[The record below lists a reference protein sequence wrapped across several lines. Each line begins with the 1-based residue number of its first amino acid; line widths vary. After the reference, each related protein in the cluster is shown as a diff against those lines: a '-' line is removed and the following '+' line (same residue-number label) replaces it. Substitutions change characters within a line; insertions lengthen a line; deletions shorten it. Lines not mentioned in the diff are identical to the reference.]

1 MEEERVYKLHV
12 KMCTRWYPKPN
23 KPEPQNNDWQIVRA
37 KVIKAI
43 DSDDSLEL
51 EYGQL
56 TLVGNMVAMEPGAV
70 YLVYVTKGWNEKFNK
85 IQYDIQYS
93 QEVREFRTKQ
103 QIEDFLE
110 MFITPRQIK
119 ALYQVSDEP
128 LKLID
133 EHNVEELCK
142 AAGIGAATAERI
154 ISRYEACK
162 DYGPA
167 YGELGKMGITKA
179 LIDKLISFYSSADT
193 VLDIIKNRPYMLADD
208 IKGIGFLKADEIA
221 LKNGFDRHDIE
232 RVKAFIIYTM
242 NDVANN
248 VGSTY
253 ISYTYLMDKIDEIIG
268 RDTPQDTIDDALD
281 FLIDNKIIWCNDKVF
296 EDGTVETTLA
306 LKRYYD
312 IEKELAHHIRRLID
326 APSNI
331 TLSDKEINEK
341 IKDQEKRQGWCYTDT
356 QKYGVKVIADNNV
369 VIIRGYGGCVDCD
382 TEYFNGYEWK
392 RIADYE
398 EGEMVLQWHTDGHA
412 DLVKPLEYIKKPEE
426 TLYHFETKYGLDQCL
441 SLEHR
446 VVYES
451 CKGKLKVEP
460 FAEVIRQHNTNK
472 NGFNGKFYTT
482 FDYEGLGI
490 DKTDD
495 EIRLQIAYMADGSFN
510 KNNDSTWC
518 SMRLKKKRKQER
530 IEMLLEKCEVPY
542 EMKYEESTGFN
553 IYKFY
558 APNREKEFE
567 SYWYQC
573 NKHQFEVV
581 CDEVLKWD
589 GSTTSGKCRFGSIS
603 KKTIDFV
610 QFAFATIGMRSSV
623 QLDKRVGQPIT
634 GKPADKDYRHIHQ
647 CYGLNFT
654 KKNKCGISG
663 PCDRPGKESE
673 GTKILPYKTK
683 DGYKYCFSVPTT
695 MLVLR
700 RNGKIFITGNTG
712 KSSTVAGLLS
722 CLDDEYHFEQCALS
736 GKASVNLTDITGIEG
751 KTIHRLLKY
760 NPSQGFTYSESKPLD
775 TNMVILDEGSMV
787 DISLALSLFQ
797 AIPTGAKLVILGDTN
812 QLPPIGAG

>member
-56 TLVGNMVAMEPGAV
+56 TLVGNMVVMEPGAT

-110 MFITPRQIK
+110 MFITQRQIK
-119 ALYQVSDEP
+119 VLYSITDEP

-167 YGELGKMGITKA
+167 YGELGQMGITKT
-179 LIDKLISFYSSADT
+179 LIDKLIGFYNSADT
-193 VLDIIKNRPYMLADD
+193 VLDIIKNRPYTLADD

-232 RVKAFIIYTM
+232 RIKAFIIYAM

-253 ISYTYLMDKIDEIIG
+253 ISYTYLMDRIDEVIG

-281 FLIDNKIIWCNDKVF
+281 FLIDNKIVWCNDKVF

-312 IEKELAHHIRRLID
+312 IEKELAYHIRRLID

-369 VIIRGYGGCVDCD
+369 VIIRGYGG
-382 TEYFNGYEWK
+382 
-392 RIADYE
+392 
-398 EGEMVLQWHTDGHA
+398 
-412 DLVKPLEYIKKPEE
+412 
-426 TLYHFETKYGLDQCL
+426 
-441 SLEHR
+441 
-446 VVYES
+446 
-451 CKGKLKVEP
+451 
-460 FAEVIRQHNTNK
+460 
-472 NGFNGKFYTT
+472 
-482 FDYEGLGI
+482 
-490 DKTDD
+490 
-495 EIRLQIAYMADGSFN
+495 
-510 KNNDSTWC
+510 
-518 SMRLKKKRKQER
+518 
-530 IEMLLEKCEVPY
+530 
-542 EMKYEESTGFN
+542 
-553 IYKFY
+553 
-558 APNREKEFE
+558 
-567 SYWYQC
+567 
-573 NKHQFEVV
+573 
-581 CDEVLKWD
+581 
-589 GSTTSGKCRFGSIS
+589 
-603 KKTIDFV
+603 
-610 QFAFATIGMRSSV
+610 
-623 QLDKRVGQPIT
+623 
-634 GKPADKDYRHIHQ
+634 
-647 CYGLNFT
+647 
-654 KKNKCGISG
+654 
-663 PCDRPGKESE
+663 
-673 GTKILPYKTK
+673 
-683 DGYKYCFSVPTT
+683 
-695 MLVLR
+695 
-700 RNGKIFITGNTG
+700 TG

-812 QLPPIGAG
+812 QLPAPGVGNLLVDMIDSEIVPVVTFDKIHRQGAKSGIIPFSIEVANGISRYKQSWEGEEVLGELQDLKMIGFKCARDEEKPSVDLIMREYKLMYEECKDVSQITVVLPMNSRGTCTKVVNKLIQDYVLPRRTRGDFVEIGVGKEKCNVYRGDRILVLKNNYDLDIFNGNVGEVLEVNSKDKSIVADFGHGEVEIKDKALEDLDLGYAISTHKSQGSTLPYVVCCIDNVMLNREQLYTMVTRAKKKETFIFETKALNKCLRTSGTKYRQTFLYHFLIEEIW

>member
-56 TLVGNMVAMEPGAV
+56 TLVGNMVVMEPGAV
-70 YLVYVTKGWNEKFNK
+70 YLVYVKKGWNEKFNK

-93 QEVREFRTKQ
+93 QEVREFGTRQ
-103 QIEDFLE
+103 QVEDFLE
-110 MFITPRQIK
+110 MFITQRQIK
-119 ALYQVSDEP
+119 ALYGITDEP

-142 AAGIGAATAERI
+142 AAGIGEATAERI

-167 YGELGKMGITKA
+167 YGELGKMGITKT
-179 LIDKLISFYSSADT
+179 LIDKLIGFYNSADT
-193 VLDIIKNRPYMLADD
+193 VLDIIRNRPYMLADD

-221 LKNGFDRHDIE
+221 LKNGFDRHDME
-232 RVKAFIIYTM
+232 RVKAFMIYVM
-242 NDVANN
+242 NDVASNI
-248 VGSTY
+248 GSTY
-253 ISYTYLMDKIDEIIG
+253 ISYTYLMDRIDEIIG

-281 FLIDNKIIWCNDKVF
+281 FLIDNKIIWCNDRVF

-312 IEKELAHHIRRLID
+312 IEKELARHIRRLVD

-331 TLSDKEINEK
+331 ALSDKEINEK
-341 IKDQEKRQGWCYTDT
+341 IKNQEKRQGWCYTDT

-369 VIIRGYGGCVDCD
+369 VIIRGYGG
-382 TEYFNGYEWK
+382 
-392 RIADYE
+392 
-398 EGEMVLQWHTDGHA
+398 
-412 DLVKPLEYIKKPEE
+412 
-426 TLYHFETKYGLDQCL
+426 
-441 SLEHR
+441 
-446 VVYES
+446 
-451 CKGKLKVEP
+451 
-460 FAEVIRQHNTNK
+460 
-472 NGFNGKFYTT
+472 
-482 FDYEGLGI
+482 
-490 DKTDD
+490 
-495 EIRLQIAYMADGSFN
+495 
-510 KNNDSTWC
+510 
-518 SMRLKKKRKQER
+518 
-530 IEMLLEKCEVPY
+530 
-542 EMKYEESTGFN
+542 
-553 IYKFY
+553 
-558 APNREKEFE
+558 
-567 SYWYQC
+567 
-573 NKHQFEVV
+573 
-581 CDEVLKWD
+581 
-589 GSTTSGKCRFGSIS
+589 
-603 KKTIDFV
+603 
-610 QFAFATIGMRSSV
+610 
-623 QLDKRVGQPIT
+623 
-634 GKPADKDYRHIHQ
+634 
-647 CYGLNFT
+647 
-654 KKNKCGISG
+654 
-663 PCDRPGKESE
+663 
-673 GTKILPYKTK
+673 
-683 DGYKYCFSVPTT
+683 
-695 MLVLR
+695 
-700 RNGKIFITGNTG
+700 TG

-760 NPSQGFTYSESKPLD
+760 NPSQGFTYCEEEPLD

-812 QLPPIGAG
+812 QLPPIGAGNLLQDMIDSEIIPVVTFDKIHRQGAKSGIIPFSIEVANGVTHYKQSWEGEEVLGELQDLKMIGFKCARDDEKPSVDLIMKEYKEMYQECKDASQITVVLPTNTRGTCTKVVNKLIQDYVLPRRTRGDFIEIGIGKEKCNVYRGDRILVLKNNYDLDIFNGNVGEVLAINKEDNSLIADFGRGEVEIKGAALNELDLGYAISTHKSQGSTLPYLIYCIDNTHYVMLNRQQVYTGITRAKKKATFIFETKALNSAIRTSKIKYVNTFLYHFLVGDLK

>member
-1 MEEERVYKLHV
+1 MEEEKVYKLHV

-56 TLVGNMVAMEPGAV
+56 TLVGNMVVMEPGAV
-70 YLVYVTKGWNEKFNK
+70 YLVYVKKGWNEKFNK

-93 QEVREFRTKQ
+93 QEVREFGTRQ
-103 QIEDFLE
+103 QVEDFLE

-119 ALYQVSDEP
+119 ALYSITDEP

-142 AAGIGAATAERI
+142 AAGIGEATAERI

-167 YGELGKMGITKA
+167 YGELGKMGITKT
-179 LIDKLISFYSSADT
+179 LIDKLIGFYNSADT
-193 VLDIIKNRPYMLADD
+193 VLDIIRNRPYMLADD

-221 LKNGFDRHDIE
+221 LKNGFDRHDME
-232 RVKAFIIYTM
+232 RVKAFMIYVM
-242 NDVANN
+242 NDVASNI
-248 VGSTY
+248 GSTY
-253 ISYTYLMDKIDEIIG
+253 ISYTYLMDRIDEVIG

-281 FLIDNKIIWCNDKVF
+281 FLIDNKIIWCNDRVF

-312 IEKELAHHIRRLID
+312 IEKELARHIRRLVD

-331 TLSDKEINEK
+331 ALSDKEINEK
-341 IKDQEKRQGWCYTDT
+341 IKNQEKRQGWCYTDT

-369 VIIRGYGGCVDCD
+369 VIIRGYGG
-382 TEYFNGYEWK
+382 
-392 RIADYE
+392 
-398 EGEMVLQWHTDGHA
+398 
-412 DLVKPLEYIKKPEE
+412 
-426 TLYHFETKYGLDQCL
+426 
-441 SLEHR
+441 
-446 VVYES
+446 
-451 CKGKLKVEP
+451 
-460 FAEVIRQHNTNK
+460 
-472 NGFNGKFYTT
+472 
-482 FDYEGLGI
+482 
-490 DKTDD
+490 
-495 EIRLQIAYMADGSFN
+495 
-510 KNNDSTWC
+510 
-518 SMRLKKKRKQER
+518 
-530 IEMLLEKCEVPY
+530 
-542 EMKYEESTGFN
+542 
-553 IYKFY
+553 
-558 APNREKEFE
+558 
-567 SYWYQC
+567 
-573 NKHQFEVV
+573 
-581 CDEVLKWD
+581 
-589 GSTTSGKCRFGSIS
+589 
-603 KKTIDFV
+603 
-610 QFAFATIGMRSSV
+610 
-623 QLDKRVGQPIT
+623 
-634 GKPADKDYRHIHQ
+634 
-647 CYGLNFT
+647 
-654 KKNKCGISG
+654 
-663 PCDRPGKESE
+663 
-673 GTKILPYKTK
+673 
-683 DGYKYCFSVPTT
+683 
-695 MLVLR
+695 
-700 RNGKIFITGNTG
+700 TG

-760 NPSQGFTYSESKPLD
+760 NPTQGFTYNESEPLD

-812 QLPPIGAG
+812 QLPPIGAGNLLQDMIDSEIIPVVTFDKIHRQGAKSGIIPFSIEVANGITHYKQSWEGEEVLGELQDLKMIGFKCARDDEKPSVDLIMKEYKEMYQECKDASQITVVLPTNTRGTCTKVVNKLIQDYVLPRRTRGDFIEIGIGKEKCNVYRGDRILVLKNNYDLDIFNGNVGEVLAINKEDNSLIADFGRGEVEIKGTALNELDLGYAISTHKSQGSTLPYLIYCIDNTHYVMLNRQQVYTGITRAKKKATFIFETKALNSAIRTSKIKYVNTFLYHFLVGDLK

>member
-1 MEEERVYKLHV
+1 MEEEKVYKLHV

-56 TLVGNMVAMEPGAV
+56 TLVGNMVVMEPGAV
-70 YLVYVTKGWNEKFNK
+70 YLVYVKKGWNEKFNK

-93 QEVREFRTKQ
+93 QEVREFGTRQ
-103 QIEDFLE
+103 QVEDFLE

-119 ALYQVSDEP
+119 ALYSITDEP

-142 AAGIGAATAERI
+142 AAGIGEATAERI

-167 YGELGKMGITKA
+167 YGELGKMGITKT
-179 LIDKLISFYSSADT
+179 LIDKLIGFYNSADT
-193 VLDIIKNRPYMLADD
+193 VLDIIRNRPYMLADD

-221 LKNGFDRHDIE
+221 LKNGFDRHDME
-232 RVKAFIIYTM
+232 RVKAFMIYVM
-242 NDVANN
+242 NDVASNI
-248 VGSTY
+248 GSTY
-253 ISYTYLMDKIDEIIG
+253 ISYTYLMDRIDEIIG

-281 FLIDNKIIWCNDKVF
+281 FLIDNKIIWCNDRVF

-312 IEKELAHHIRRLID
+312 IEKKLAYHIRRLVD

-341 IKDQEKRQGWCYTDT
+341 IKNQEKRQGWCYTDT

-369 VIIRGYGGCVDCD
+369 VIIRGYGG
-382 TEYFNGYEWK
+382 
-392 RIADYE
+392 
-398 EGEMVLQWHTDGHA
+398 
-412 DLVKPLEYIKKPEE
+412 
-426 TLYHFETKYGLDQCL
+426 
-441 SLEHR
+441 
-446 VVYES
+446 
-451 CKGKLKVEP
+451 
-460 FAEVIRQHNTNK
+460 
-472 NGFNGKFYTT
+472 
-482 FDYEGLGI
+482 
-490 DKTDD
+490 
-495 EIRLQIAYMADGSFN
+495 
-510 KNNDSTWC
+510 
-518 SMRLKKKRKQER
+518 
-530 IEMLLEKCEVPY
+530 
-542 EMKYEESTGFN
+542 
-553 IYKFY
+553 
-558 APNREKEFE
+558 
-567 SYWYQC
+567 
-573 NKHQFEVV
+573 
-581 CDEVLKWD
+581 
-589 GSTTSGKCRFGSIS
+589 
-603 KKTIDFV
+603 
-610 QFAFATIGMRSSV
+610 
-623 QLDKRVGQPIT
+623 
-634 GKPADKDYRHIHQ
+634 
-647 CYGLNFT
+647 
-654 KKNKCGISG
+654 
-663 PCDRPGKESE
+663 
-673 GTKILPYKTK
+673 
-683 DGYKYCFSVPTT
+683 
-695 MLVLR
+695 
-700 RNGKIFITGNTG
+700 TG

-760 NPSQGFTYSESKPLD
+760 NPSQGFTYCEEEPLD

-812 QLPPIGAG
+812 QLPPIGAGNLLQDMIDSEIIPVVTFDKIHRQGAKSGIIPFSIEVANGITHYKQSWEGEEVLGELQDLKMIGFKCARDDEKPSVDLIMKEYKEMYQECKDASQITVVLPTNTRGTCTKVVNKLIQDYVLPRRTRGDFIEIGIGKEKCNVYRGDRILVLKNNYDLDIFNGNVGEVLAINKEDNSLIADFGRGEVEIKGTALNELDLGYAISTHKSQGSTLPYLIYCIDNTHYVMLNRQQVYTGITRAKKKATFIFETKALNSAIRTSKIKYVNTFLYHFLVGDLK

>member
-56 TLVGNMVAMEPGAV
+56 TLVGNMVVMEPGAV
-70 YLVYVTKGWNEKFNK
+70 YLVYVKKGWNEKFNK

-93 QEVREFRTKQ
+93 QEVREFGTRQ
-103 QIEDFLE
+103 QVEDFLE
-110 MFITPRQIK
+110 MFITQRQIK
-119 ALYQVSDEP
+119 ALYGITDEP

-133 EHNVEELCK
+133 EHNIEELCK
-142 AAGIGAATAERI
+142 AAGIGEATAERI

-167 YGELGKMGITKA
+167 YGELGKMGITKT
-179 LIDKLISFYSSADT
+179 LIDKLIGFYNSADT
-193 VLDIIKNRPYMLADD
+193 VLDIIRNRPYMLADD

-232 RVKAFIIYTM
+232 RVKAFIVYAM

-253 ISYTYLMDKIDEIIG
+253 ISYTYLMDRIDEIIG

-281 FLIDNKIIWCNDKVF
+281 FLIDNKIIWCNDRVF

-312 IEKELAHHIRRLID
+312 IEKKLAYHIKRLVD

-331 TLSDKEINEK
+331 ALSDKEINEK
-341 IKDQEKRQGWCYTDT
+341 IKNQEKRQGWCYTDT

-369 VIIRGYGGCVDCD
+369 VIIRGYGG
-382 TEYFNGYEWK
+382 
-392 RIADYE
+392 
-398 EGEMVLQWHTDGHA
+398 
-412 DLVKPLEYIKKPEE
+412 
-426 TLYHFETKYGLDQCL
+426 
-441 SLEHR
+441 
-446 VVYES
+446 
-451 CKGKLKVEP
+451 
-460 FAEVIRQHNTNK
+460 
-472 NGFNGKFYTT
+472 
-482 FDYEGLGI
+482 
-490 DKTDD
+490 
-495 EIRLQIAYMADGSFN
+495 
-510 KNNDSTWC
+510 
-518 SMRLKKKRKQER
+518 
-530 IEMLLEKCEVPY
+530 
-542 EMKYEESTGFN
+542 
-553 IYKFY
+553 
-558 APNREKEFE
+558 
-567 SYWYQC
+567 
-573 NKHQFEVV
+573 
-581 CDEVLKWD
+581 
-589 GSTTSGKCRFGSIS
+589 
-603 KKTIDFV
+603 
-610 QFAFATIGMRSSV
+610 
-623 QLDKRVGQPIT
+623 
-634 GKPADKDYRHIHQ
+634 
-647 CYGLNFT
+647 
-654 KKNKCGISG
+654 
-663 PCDRPGKESE
+663 
-673 GTKILPYKTK
+673 
-683 DGYKYCFSVPTT
+683 
-695 MLVLR
+695 
-700 RNGKIFITGNTG
+700 TG

-760 NPSQGFTYSESKPLD
+760 NPSQGFTYCEEEPLD

-812 QLPPIGAG
+812 QLPPIGAGNLLQDMIDSEIIPVVTFDKIHRQGAKSGIIPFSIEVANGVTHYKQSWEGEEVLGELQDLKMIGFKCARDDEKPSVDLIMKEYKEMYQECKDASQITVVLPTNTRGTCTKVVNKLIQDYVLPRRTRGDFIEIGIGKEKCNVYRGDRILVLKNNYDLDIFNGNVGEVLAINKEDNSLIADFGRGEVEIKGTALNELDLGYAISTHKSQGSTLPYLIYCIDNTHYVMLNRQQVYTGITRAKKKATFIFETKALNSAIRTSKIKYVNTFLYHFLVGDLK

>member
-56 TLVGNMVAMEPGAV
+56 TLVGNMVVMEPGAT

-110 MFITPRQIK
+110 MFITQRQIK
-119 ALYQVSDEP
+119 VLYSITDEP

-167 YGELGKMGITKA
+167 YGELGQMGITKT
-179 LIDKLISFYSSADT
+179 LIDKLIGFYNSADT

-232 RVKAFIIYTM
+232 RVKAFIVYTM

-268 RDTPQDTIDDALD
+268 RDTPQDVIDDALD
-281 FLIDNKIIWCNDKVF
+281 FLIDNKIVWCNDRVF

-312 IEKELAHHIRRLID
+312 IEKELAYHIRRLID

-369 VIIRGYGGCVDCD
+369 VIIRGYGG
-382 TEYFNGYEWK
+382 
-392 RIADYE
+392 
-398 EGEMVLQWHTDGHA
+398 
-412 DLVKPLEYIKKPEE
+412 
-426 TLYHFETKYGLDQCL
+426 
-441 SLEHR
+441 
-446 VVYES
+446 
-451 CKGKLKVEP
+451 
-460 FAEVIRQHNTNK
+460 
-472 NGFNGKFYTT
+472 
-482 FDYEGLGI
+482 
-490 DKTDD
+490 
-495 EIRLQIAYMADGSFN
+495 
-510 KNNDSTWC
+510 
-518 SMRLKKKRKQER
+518 
-530 IEMLLEKCEVPY
+530 
-542 EMKYEESTGFN
+542 
-553 IYKFY
+553 
-558 APNREKEFE
+558 
-567 SYWYQC
+567 
-573 NKHQFEVV
+573 
-581 CDEVLKWD
+581 
-589 GSTTSGKCRFGSIS
+589 
-603 KKTIDFV
+603 
-610 QFAFATIGMRSSV
+610 
-623 QLDKRVGQPIT
+623 
-634 GKPADKDYRHIHQ
+634 
-647 CYGLNFT
+647 
-654 KKNKCGISG
+654 
-663 PCDRPGKESE
+663 
-673 GTKILPYKTK
+673 
-683 DGYKYCFSVPTT
+683 
-695 MLVLR
+695 
-700 RNGKIFITGNTG
+700 TG

-812 QLPPIGAG
+812 QLPAPGVGNLLVDMIDSEIVPVVTFDKIHRQGAKSGIIPFSIEVANGISRYKQSWEGEEVLGELQDLKMIGFKCARDEEKPSVDLIMREYKLMYEECKDVSQITVVLPMNSRGTCTKVVNKLIQDYVLPRRTRGDFVEIGVGKEKCNVYRGDRILVLKNNYDLDIFNGNVGEVLEVNSKDKSIVADFGHGEVEIKDKALEDLDLGYAISTHKSQGSTLPYVVCCIDNTHYVMLNREQLYTMVTRAKKKETFIFETKALNKCLRTSGTKYRQTFLYHFLIEEIW

>member
-1 MEEERVYKLHV
+1 MEEEKVYKLHV

-56 TLVGNMVAMEPGAV
+56 TLVGNMVVMEPGAV
-70 YLVYVTKGWNEKFNK
+70 YLVYVKKGWNEKFNK

-93 QEVREFRTKQ
+93 QEVREFGTRQ
-103 QIEDFLE
+103 QVEDFLE
-110 MFITPRQIK
+110 MFITQRQIK
-119 ALYQVSDEP
+119 ALYGITDEP

-142 AAGIGAATAERI
+142 AAGIGEATAERI

-167 YGELGKMGITKA
+167 YGELGKMGITKT
-179 LIDKLISFYSSADT
+179 LIDKLIGFYNSADT
-193 VLDIIKNRPYMLADD
+193 VLDIIRNRPYILADD

-221 LKNGFDRHDIE
+221 LKNGFDRHDME
-232 RVKAFIIYTM
+232 RVKAFMIYVM
-242 NDVANN
+242 NDVASNI
-248 VGSTY
+248 GSTY
-253 ISYTYLMDKIDEIIG
+253 ISYTYLMDRIDEIIG

-281 FLIDNKIIWCNDKVF
+281 FLIDNKIIWCNDRVF

-312 IEKELAHHIRRLID
+312 IEKKLAYHIRRLVD

-341 IKDQEKRQGWCYTDT
+341 IKNQEKRQGWCYTDT

-369 VIIRGYGGCVDCD
+369 VIIRGYGG
-382 TEYFNGYEWK
+382 
-392 RIADYE
+392 
-398 EGEMVLQWHTDGHA
+398 
-412 DLVKPLEYIKKPEE
+412 
-426 TLYHFETKYGLDQCL
+426 
-441 SLEHR
+441 
-446 VVYES
+446 
-451 CKGKLKVEP
+451 
-460 FAEVIRQHNTNK
+460 
-472 NGFNGKFYTT
+472 
-482 FDYEGLGI
+482 
-490 DKTDD
+490 
-495 EIRLQIAYMADGSFN
+495 
-510 KNNDSTWC
+510 
-518 SMRLKKKRKQER
+518 
-530 IEMLLEKCEVPY
+530 
-542 EMKYEESTGFN
+542 
-553 IYKFY
+553 
-558 APNREKEFE
+558 
-567 SYWYQC
+567 
-573 NKHQFEVV
+573 
-581 CDEVLKWD
+581 
-589 GSTTSGKCRFGSIS
+589 
-603 KKTIDFV
+603 
-610 QFAFATIGMRSSV
+610 
-623 QLDKRVGQPIT
+623 
-634 GKPADKDYRHIHQ
+634 
-647 CYGLNFT
+647 
-654 KKNKCGISG
+654 
-663 PCDRPGKESE
+663 
-673 GTKILPYKTK
+673 
-683 DGYKYCFSVPTT
+683 
-695 MLVLR
+695 
-700 RNGKIFITGNTG
+700 TG

-760 NPSQGFTYSESKPLD
+760 NPSQGFTYCEEEPLD

-812 QLPPIGAG
+812 QLPPIGAGNLLQDMIDSEIIPVVTFDKIHRQGAKSGIIPFSIEVANGVTHYKQSWEGEEVLGELQDLKMIGFKCARDDEKPSVDLIMKEYKEMYQECKDASQITVVLPTNTRGTCTKVVNKLIQDYVLPRRTRGDFIEIGIGKEKCNVYRGDRILVLKNNYDLDIFNGNVGEVLAINKEDNSLIADFGRGEVEIKGTALNELDLGYAISTHKSQGSTLPYLIYCIDNTHYVMLNRQQVYTGITRAKKKATFIFETKALNSAIRTSKIKYVNTFLYHFLVGDLK

>member
-1 MEEERVYKLHV
+1 MEEERVYKLYV

-56 TLVGNMVAMEPGAV
+56 TLVGNMVVMEPGAV
-70 YLVYVTKGWNEKFNK
+70 YLVYVKKGWNEKFNK

-93 QEVREFRTKQ
+93 QEVREFGTKQ
-103 QIEDFLE
+103 QVEDFLE

-119 ALYQVSDEP
+119 ALYSITDEP

-142 AAGIGAATAERI
+142 AAGIGEATAERI

-167 YGELGKMGITKA
+167 YGELGKMGITKT
-179 LIDKLISFYSSADT
+179 LIDKLIGFYNSADT
-193 VLDIIKNRPYMLADD
+193 VLDIIRNRPYMLADD

-221 LKNGFDRHDIE
+221 LKNGFDRHDME
-232 RVKAFIIYTM
+232 RVKAFMIYVM
-242 NDVANN
+242 NDVASNI
-248 VGSTY
+248 GSTY

-281 FLIDNKIIWCNDKVF
+281 FLIDNKIIWCNDRVF

-312 IEKELAHHIRRLID
+312 IEKKLAYHIRRLVD

-341 IKDQEKRQGWCYTDT
+341 IKNQEKRQGWCYTDT

-369 VIIRGYGGCVDCD
+369 VIIRGYGG
-382 TEYFNGYEWK
+382 
-392 RIADYE
+392 
-398 EGEMVLQWHTDGHA
+398 
-412 DLVKPLEYIKKPEE
+412 
-426 TLYHFETKYGLDQCL
+426 
-441 SLEHR
+441 
-446 VVYES
+446 
-451 CKGKLKVEP
+451 
-460 FAEVIRQHNTNK
+460 
-472 NGFNGKFYTT
+472 
-482 FDYEGLGI
+482 
-490 DKTDD
+490 
-495 EIRLQIAYMADGSFN
+495 
-510 KNNDSTWC
+510 
-518 SMRLKKKRKQER
+518 
-530 IEMLLEKCEVPY
+530 
-542 EMKYEESTGFN
+542 
-553 IYKFY
+553 
-558 APNREKEFE
+558 
-567 SYWYQC
+567 
-573 NKHQFEVV
+573 
-581 CDEVLKWD
+581 
-589 GSTTSGKCRFGSIS
+589 
-603 KKTIDFV
+603 
-610 QFAFATIGMRSSV
+610 
-623 QLDKRVGQPIT
+623 
-634 GKPADKDYRHIHQ
+634 
-647 CYGLNFT
+647 
-654 KKNKCGISG
+654 
-663 PCDRPGKESE
+663 
-673 GTKILPYKTK
+673 
-683 DGYKYCFSVPTT
+683 
-695 MLVLR
+695 
-700 RNGKIFITGNTG
+700 TG

-760 NPSQGFTYSESKPLD
+760 NPSQGFTYCEEEPLD

-812 QLPPIGAG
+812 QLPPIGAGNLLQDMIDSEIIPVVTFDKIHRQGAKSGIIPFSIEVANGVTHYKQSWEGEEVLGELQDLKMIGFKCARDDEKPSVDLIMREYKEMYQECKDASQITVVLPTNTRGTCTKVVNKLIQDYVLPRRTRGDFIEIGIGKEKCNVYRGDRILVLKNNYDLDIFNGNVGEVLAINKEDNSLIADFGRGEVEIKGTALNELDLGYAISTHKSQGSTLPYLIYCIDNTHYVMLNRQQVYTGITRAKKKATFIFETKALNSAIRTSKIKYVNTFLYHFLVGDLK

>member
-56 TLVGNMVAMEPGAV
+56 TLVGNMVVMEPGAV
-70 YLVYVTKGWNEKFNK
+70 YLVYVKKGWNEKFNK

-93 QEVREFRTKQ
+93 QEVREFGTKQ
-103 QIEDFLE
+103 QVEDFLE

-119 ALYQVSDEP
+119 ALYGITDEP

-142 AAGIGAATAERI
+142 AAGIGEATAERI

-167 YGELGKMGITKA
+167 YGELGKMGITKT
-179 LIDKLISFYSSADT
+179 LIDKLIGFYNSADT
-193 VLDIIKNRPYMLADD
+193 VLDIIRNRPYMLADD

-221 LKNGFDRHDIE
+221 LKNGFDRHDME
-232 RVKAFIIYTM
+232 RVKAFMIYVM
-242 NDVANN
+242 NDVASNI
-248 VGSTY
+248 GSTY
-253 ISYTYLMDKIDEIIG
+253 ISYTYLMDRIDEVIG

-281 FLIDNKIIWCNDKVF
+281 FLIDNKIIWCNDRVF

-312 IEKELAHHIRRLID
+312 IEKKLAYHIRRLVD

-331 TLSDKEINEK
+331 ALSDKEINEK
-341 IKDQEKRQGWCYTDT
+341 IKNQEKRQGWCYTDT

-369 VIIRGYGGCVDCD
+369 VIIRGYGG
-382 TEYFNGYEWK
+382 
-392 RIADYE
+392 
-398 EGEMVLQWHTDGHA
+398 
-412 DLVKPLEYIKKPEE
+412 
-426 TLYHFETKYGLDQCL
+426 
-441 SLEHR
+441 
-446 VVYES
+446 
-451 CKGKLKVEP
+451 
-460 FAEVIRQHNTNK
+460 
-472 NGFNGKFYTT
+472 
-482 FDYEGLGI
+482 
-490 DKTDD
+490 
-495 EIRLQIAYMADGSFN
+495 
-510 KNNDSTWC
+510 
-518 SMRLKKKRKQER
+518 
-530 IEMLLEKCEVPY
+530 
-542 EMKYEESTGFN
+542 
-553 IYKFY
+553 
-558 APNREKEFE
+558 
-567 SYWYQC
+567 
-573 NKHQFEVV
+573 
-581 CDEVLKWD
+581 
-589 GSTTSGKCRFGSIS
+589 
-603 KKTIDFV
+603 
-610 QFAFATIGMRSSV
+610 
-623 QLDKRVGQPIT
+623 
-634 GKPADKDYRHIHQ
+634 
-647 CYGLNFT
+647 
-654 KKNKCGISG
+654 
-663 PCDRPGKESE
+663 
-673 GTKILPYKTK
+673 
-683 DGYKYCFSVPTT
+683 
-695 MLVLR
+695 
-700 RNGKIFITGNTG
+700 TG

-760 NPSQGFTYSESKPLD
+760 NPSQGFTYCEEEPLD

-812 QLPPIGAG
+812 QLPPIGAGNLLQDMIDSEIIPVVTFDKIHRQGAKSGIIPFSIEVANGITHYKQSWEGEEVLGELQDLKMIGFKCARDDEKPSVDLIMKEYKEMYQECKDASQITVVLPTNTRGTCTKVVNKLIQDYVLPRRTRGDFIEIGIGKEKCNVYRGDRILVLKNNYDLDIFNGNVGEVLAINKEDNSLIADFGRGEVEIKGTALNELDLGYAISTHKSQGSTLPYLIYCIDNTHYVMLNRQQVYTGITRAKKKATFIFETKALNSAIRTSKIKYVNTFLYHFLVGDLK

>member
-56 TLVGNMVAMEPGAV
+56 TLVGNMVVMEPGAV
-70 YLVYVTKGWNEKFNK
+70 YLVYVKKGWNEKFNK

-93 QEVREFRTKQ
+93 QEVREFGTRQ
-103 QIEDFLE
+103 QVEDFLE
-110 MFITPRQIK
+110 MFITQRQIK
-119 ALYQVSDEP
+119 ALYGITDEP

-142 AAGIGAATAERI
+142 AAGIGVATAERI

-167 YGELGKMGITKA
+167 YGELGKMGITKT
-179 LIDKLISFYSSADT
+179 LIDKLIGFYNSADT
-193 VLDIIKNRPYMLADD
+193 VLDIIRNRPYMLADD

-232 RVKAFIIYTM
+232 RVKAFIVYAM

-253 ISYTYLMDKIDEIIG
+253 ISYTYLMDRIDEIIG

-281 FLIDNKIIWCNDKVF
+281 FLIDNKIIWCNDRVF

-312 IEKELAHHIRRLID
+312 IEKELAYHIRRLVD

-331 TLSDKEINEK
+331 ILSDKEINEK
-341 IKDQEKRQGWCYTDT
+341 IKNQEKRQGWCYTDT

-369 VIIRGYGGCVDCD
+369 VIIRGYGG
-382 TEYFNGYEWK
+382 
-392 RIADYE
+392 
-398 EGEMVLQWHTDGHA
+398 
-412 DLVKPLEYIKKPEE
+412 
-426 TLYHFETKYGLDQCL
+426 
-441 SLEHR
+441 
-446 VVYES
+446 
-451 CKGKLKVEP
+451 
-460 FAEVIRQHNTNK
+460 
-472 NGFNGKFYTT
+472 
-482 FDYEGLGI
+482 
-490 DKTDD
+490 
-495 EIRLQIAYMADGSFN
+495 
-510 KNNDSTWC
+510 
-518 SMRLKKKRKQER
+518 
-530 IEMLLEKCEVPY
+530 
-542 EMKYEESTGFN
+542 
-553 IYKFY
+553 
-558 APNREKEFE
+558 
-567 SYWYQC
+567 
-573 NKHQFEVV
+573 
-581 CDEVLKWD
+581 
-589 GSTTSGKCRFGSIS
+589 
-603 KKTIDFV
+603 
-610 QFAFATIGMRSSV
+610 
-623 QLDKRVGQPIT
+623 
-634 GKPADKDYRHIHQ
+634 
-647 CYGLNFT
+647 
-654 KKNKCGISG
+654 
-663 PCDRPGKESE
+663 
-673 GTKILPYKTK
+673 
-683 DGYKYCFSVPTT
+683 
-695 MLVLR
+695 
-700 RNGKIFITGNTG
+700 TG

-760 NPSQGFTYSESKPLD
+760 NPSQGFTYCEEEPLD

-812 QLPPIGAG
+812 QLPPIGAGNLLQDMIDSEIIPVVTFDKIHRQGAKSGIIPFSIEVANGVTHYKQSWEGEEVLGELQDLKMIGFKCARDDEKPSVDLIMKEYKEMYQECKDASQITVVLPTNTRGTCTKVVNKLIQDYVLPRRTRGDFIEIGIGKEKCNVYRGDRILVLKNNYDLDIFNGNVGEVLAINKEDNSLIADFGRGEVEIKGTALNELDLGYAISTHKSQGSTLPYLIYCIDNTHYVMLNRQQVYTGITRAKKKATFIFETKALNSAIRTSKIKYVNTFLYHFLVGDLK

>member
-1 MEEERVYKLHV
+1 MEEEKVYKLHV

-56 TLVGNMVAMEPGAV
+56 TLVGNMVVMEPGAV
-70 YLVYVTKGWNEKFNK
+70 YLVYVKKGWNEKFNK

-93 QEVREFRTKQ
+93 QEVREFGTKQ
-103 QIEDFLE
+103 QVEDFLE

-119 ALYQVSDEP
+119 ALYSITDEP

-142 AAGIGAATAERI
+142 AAGIGEATAERI

-167 YGELGKMGITKA
+167 YGELGKMGITKT
-179 LIDKLISFYSSADT
+179 LIDKLIGFYNSADT
-193 VLDIIKNRPYMLADD
+193 VLDIIRNRPYMLADD

-221 LKNGFDRHDIE
+221 LKNGFDRHDME
-232 RVKAFIIYTM
+232 RVKAFMIYVM
-242 NDVANN
+242 NDVASNI
-248 VGSTY
+248 GSTY
-253 ISYTYLMDKIDEIIG
+253 ISYTYLMDRIDEVIG

-281 FLIDNKIIWCNDKVF
+281 FLIDNKIIWCNDRVF

-312 IEKELAHHIRRLID
+312 IEKKLAYHIRRLVD

-331 TLSDKEINEK
+331 ILSDKEINEK
-341 IKDQEKRQGWCYTDT
+341 IKNQEKRQGWCYTDT

-369 VIIRGYGGCVDCD
+369 VIIRGYGG
-382 TEYFNGYEWK
+382 
-392 RIADYE
+392 
-398 EGEMVLQWHTDGHA
+398 
-412 DLVKPLEYIKKPEE
+412 
-426 TLYHFETKYGLDQCL
+426 
-441 SLEHR
+441 
-446 VVYES
+446 
-451 CKGKLKVEP
+451 
-460 FAEVIRQHNTNK
+460 
-472 NGFNGKFYTT
+472 
-482 FDYEGLGI
+482 
-490 DKTDD
+490 
-495 EIRLQIAYMADGSFN
+495 
-510 KNNDSTWC
+510 
-518 SMRLKKKRKQER
+518 
-530 IEMLLEKCEVPY
+530 
-542 EMKYEESTGFN
+542 
-553 IYKFY
+553 
-558 APNREKEFE
+558 
-567 SYWYQC
+567 
-573 NKHQFEVV
+573 
-581 CDEVLKWD
+581 
-589 GSTTSGKCRFGSIS
+589 
-603 KKTIDFV
+603 
-610 QFAFATIGMRSSV
+610 
-623 QLDKRVGQPIT
+623 
-634 GKPADKDYRHIHQ
+634 
-647 CYGLNFT
+647 
-654 KKNKCGISG
+654 
-663 PCDRPGKESE
+663 
-673 GTKILPYKTK
+673 
-683 DGYKYCFSVPTT
+683 
-695 MLVLR
+695 
-700 RNGKIFITGNTG
+700 TG

-760 NPSQGFTYSESKPLD
+760 NPSQGFTYCEEEPLD

-812 QLPPIGAG
+812 QLPPIGAGNLLQDMIDSEIIPVVTFDKIHRQGAKSGIIPFSIEVANGVTHYKQSWEGEEVLGELQDLKMIGFKCARDDEKPSVDLIMKEYKEMYQECKDASQITVVLPTNTRGTCTKVVNKLIQDYVLPRRTRGDFIEIGIGKEKCNVYRGDRILVLKNNYDLDIFNGNVGEVLAINKEDNSLIADFGRGEVEIKGTALNELDLGYAISTHKSQGSTLPYLIYCIDNTHYVMLNRQQVYTGITRAKKKATFIFETKALNSAIRTSKIKYVNTFLYHFLVGDLK

>member
-1 MEEERVYKLHV
+1 MEEEKVYKLHV

-23 KPEPQNNDWQIVRA
+23 KPDPQNNDWKIVRA

-56 TLVGNMVAMEPGAV
+56 TLVGNMVVMEPGAV
-70 YLVYVTKGWNEKFNK
+70 YLVYVKKGWNEKFNK

-93 QEVREFRTKQ
+93 QEVREFGTRQ
-103 QIEDFLE
+103 QVEDFLE
-110 MFITPRQIK
+110 MFITQRQIK
-119 ALYQVSDEP
+119 ALYGITDEP

-142 AAGIGAATAERI
+142 AAGIGEATAERI

-167 YGELGKMGITKA
+167 YGELGKMGITKT
-179 LIDKLISFYSSADT
+179 LIDKLIGFYNSADT
-193 VLDIIKNRPYMLADD
+193 VLDIIRNRPYMLADD

-221 LKNGFDRHDIE
+221 LKNGFDRHDME
-232 RVKAFIIYTM
+232 RVKAFMIYVM
-242 NDVANN
+242 NDVASN

-281 FLIDNKIIWCNDKVF
+281 FLIDNKIIWCNDRVF

-312 IEKELAHHIRRLID
+312 IEKKLAYHIRRLVD

-331 TLSDKEINEK
+331 ALSDKEINEK
-341 IKDQEKRQGWCYTDT
+341 IKNQEKRQGWCYTDT

-369 VIIRGYGGCVDCD
+369 VIIRGYGG
-382 TEYFNGYEWK
+382 
-392 RIADYE
+392 
-398 EGEMVLQWHTDGHA
+398 
-412 DLVKPLEYIKKPEE
+412 
-426 TLYHFETKYGLDQCL
+426 
-441 SLEHR
+441 
-446 VVYES
+446 
-451 CKGKLKVEP
+451 
-460 FAEVIRQHNTNK
+460 
-472 NGFNGKFYTT
+472 
-482 FDYEGLGI
+482 
-490 DKTDD
+490 
-495 EIRLQIAYMADGSFN
+495 
-510 KNNDSTWC
+510 
-518 SMRLKKKRKQER
+518 
-530 IEMLLEKCEVPY
+530 
-542 EMKYEESTGFN
+542 
-553 IYKFY
+553 
-558 APNREKEFE
+558 
-567 SYWYQC
+567 
-573 NKHQFEVV
+573 
-581 CDEVLKWD
+581 
-589 GSTTSGKCRFGSIS
+589 
-603 KKTIDFV
+603 
-610 QFAFATIGMRSSV
+610 
-623 QLDKRVGQPIT
+623 
-634 GKPADKDYRHIHQ
+634 
-647 CYGLNFT
+647 
-654 KKNKCGISG
+654 
-663 PCDRPGKESE
+663 
-673 GTKILPYKTK
+673 
-683 DGYKYCFSVPTT
+683 
-695 MLVLR
+695 
-700 RNGKIFITGNTG
+700 TG

-760 NPSQGFTYSESKPLD
+760 NPSQGFTYCEEEPLD

-812 QLPPIGAG
+812 QLPPIGAGNLLQDMIDSEIIPVVTFDKIHRQGAKSGIIPFSIEVANGITHYKQSWEGEEVLGELQDLKMIGFKCARDDEKPSVDLIMKEYKEMYQECKDASQITVVLPTNTRGTCTKVVNKLIQDYVLPRRTRGDFIEIGIGKEKCNVYRGDRILVLKNNYDLDIFNGNVGEVLAINKEDNSLIADFGRGEVEIKGTALNELDLGYAISTHKSQGSTLPYLIYCIDNTHYVMLNRQQVYTGITRAKKKATFIFETKALNSAIRTSKIKYVNTFLYHFLVGDLK

>member
-1 MEEERVYKLHV
+1 MEEEKVYKLHV

-56 TLVGNMVAMEPGAV
+56 TLVGNMVVMEPGAV
-70 YLVYVTKGWNEKFNK
+70 YLVYVKKGWNEKFNK

-93 QEVREFRTKQ
+93 QEVREFGTRQ
-103 QIEDFLE
+103 QVEDFLE
-110 MFITPRQIK
+110 MFITQRQIK
-119 ALYQVSDEP
+119 ALYSITDEP

-142 AAGIGAATAERI
+142 AAGIGEATAERI

-167 YGELGKMGITKA
+167 YGELGKMGITKT
-179 LIDKLISFYSSADT
+179 LIDKLIGFYNSADT
-193 VLDIIKNRPYMLADD
+193 VLDIIRNRPYMLADD

-221 LKNGFDRHDIE
+221 LKNGFDRHDME
-232 RVKAFIIYTM
+232 RVKAFMIYVM
-242 NDVANN
+242 NDVASNI
-248 VGSTY
+248 GSTY
-253 ISYTYLMDKIDEIIG
+253 ISYTYLMDRIDEIIG

-281 FLIDNKIIWCNDKVF
+281 FLIDNKIIWCNDRVF

-312 IEKELAHHIRRLID
+312 IEKKLAYHIRRLVD

-341 IKDQEKRQGWCYTDT
+341 IKNQEKRQGWCYTDT

-369 VIIRGYGGCVDCD
+369 VIIRGYGG
-382 TEYFNGYEWK
+382 
-392 RIADYE
+392 
-398 EGEMVLQWHTDGHA
+398 
-412 DLVKPLEYIKKPEE
+412 
-426 TLYHFETKYGLDQCL
+426 
-441 SLEHR
+441 
-446 VVYES
+446 
-451 CKGKLKVEP
+451 
-460 FAEVIRQHNTNK
+460 
-472 NGFNGKFYTT
+472 
-482 FDYEGLGI
+482 
-490 DKTDD
+490 
-495 EIRLQIAYMADGSFN
+495 
-510 KNNDSTWC
+510 
-518 SMRLKKKRKQER
+518 
-530 IEMLLEKCEVPY
+530 
-542 EMKYEESTGFN
+542 
-553 IYKFY
+553 
-558 APNREKEFE
+558 
-567 SYWYQC
+567 
-573 NKHQFEVV
+573 
-581 CDEVLKWD
+581 
-589 GSTTSGKCRFGSIS
+589 
-603 KKTIDFV
+603 
-610 QFAFATIGMRSSV
+610 
-623 QLDKRVGQPIT
+623 
-634 GKPADKDYRHIHQ
+634 
-647 CYGLNFT
+647 
-654 KKNKCGISG
+654 
-663 PCDRPGKESE
+663 
-673 GTKILPYKTK
+673 
-683 DGYKYCFSVPTT
+683 
-695 MLVLR
+695 
-700 RNGKIFITGNTG
+700 TG

-760 NPSQGFTYSESKPLD
+760 NPSQGFTYCEEEPLD

-812 QLPPIGAG
+812 QLPPIGAGNLLQDMIDSEIIPVVTFDKIHRQGAKSGIIPFSIEVANGVTHYKQSWEGEEVLGELQDLKMIGFKCARDDEKPSVDLIMKEYKEMYQECKDASQITVVLPTNTRGTCTKVVNKLIQDYVLPRRTRGDFIEIGIGKEKCNVYRGDRILVLKNNYDLDIFNGNVGEVLAINKEDNSLIADFGRGEVEIKGTALNELDLGYAISTHKSQGSTLPYLIYCIDNTHYVMLNRQQVYTGITRAKKKATFIFETKALNSAIRTSKIKYVNTFLYHFLVGDLK

>member
-56 TLVGNMVAMEPGAV
+56 TLVGNMVVMEPGAT

-119 ALYQVSDEP
+119 ALYSITDEP

-133 EHNVEELCK
+133 EHNVEELCN

-167 YGELGKMGITKA
+167 YGELGQMGITKT
-179 LIDKLISFYSSADT
+179 LIDKLIGFYNSADT

-232 RVKAFIIYTM
+232 RVKAFVVYTM

-268 RDTPQDTIDDALD
+268 RDTPQDVIDDALD
-281 FLIDNKIIWCNDKVF
+281 FLIDNKIVWCNDRVF

-312 IEKELAHHIRRLID
+312 IEKELAYHIRRLID

-369 VIIRGYGGCVDCD
+369 VIIRGYGG
-382 TEYFNGYEWK
+382 
-392 RIADYE
+392 
-398 EGEMVLQWHTDGHA
+398 
-412 DLVKPLEYIKKPEE
+412 
-426 TLYHFETKYGLDQCL
+426 
-441 SLEHR
+441 
-446 VVYES
+446 
-451 CKGKLKVEP
+451 
-460 FAEVIRQHNTNK
+460 
-472 NGFNGKFYTT
+472 
-482 FDYEGLGI
+482 
-490 DKTDD
+490 
-495 EIRLQIAYMADGSFN
+495 
-510 KNNDSTWC
+510 
-518 SMRLKKKRKQER
+518 
-530 IEMLLEKCEVPY
+530 
-542 EMKYEESTGFN
+542 
-553 IYKFY
+553 
-558 APNREKEFE
+558 
-567 SYWYQC
+567 
-573 NKHQFEVV
+573 
-581 CDEVLKWD
+581 
-589 GSTTSGKCRFGSIS
+589 
-603 KKTIDFV
+603 
-610 QFAFATIGMRSSV
+610 
-623 QLDKRVGQPIT
+623 
-634 GKPADKDYRHIHQ
+634 
-647 CYGLNFT
+647 
-654 KKNKCGISG
+654 
-663 PCDRPGKESE
+663 
-673 GTKILPYKTK
+673 
-683 DGYKYCFSVPTT
+683 
-695 MLVLR
+695 
-700 RNGKIFITGNTG
+700 TG

-760 NPSQGFTYSESKPLD
+760 NPSHGGFTYCESNPLD
-775 TNMVILDEGSMV
+775 TDMVILDEGSMV

-812 QLPPIGAG
+812 QLPAPGVGNLLVDMIDSEIVPVVTFDKIHRQGAKSGIIPFSIEVANGISRYKQSWEGEEVLGELQDLKMIGFKCARDEEKPSVDLIMREYKLMYEECKDVSQITVVLPMNSRGTCTKVVNKLIQDYVLPRRTRGDFVEIGVGKEKCNVYRGDRILVLKNNYDLDIFNGNVGEVLEVNSKDKSIVADFGHGEVEIKDKALEDLDLGYAISTHKSQGSTLPYVVCCIDNTHYVMLNREQLYTMVTRAKKKETFIFETKALNKCLRTSGTKYRQTFLYHFLIEEIW

>member
-1 MEEERVYKLHV
+1 MEEEKVYKLHV

-56 TLVGNMVAMEPGAV
+56 TLVGNMVVMEPGAV
-70 YLVYVTKGWNEKFNK
+70 YLVYVKKGWNEKFNK

-93 QEVREFRTKQ
+93 QEVREFGTRQ
-103 QIEDFLE
+103 QVEDFLE
-110 MFITPRQIK
+110 MFITQRQIK
-119 ALYQVSDEP
+119 ALYSITDEP

-142 AAGIGAATAERI
+142 AAGIGEATAERI

-167 YGELGKMGITKA
+167 YGELGKMGITKT
-179 LIDKLISFYSSADT
+179 LIDKLIGFYNSADT

-221 LKNGFDRHDIE
+221 LKNGFDRHDME
-232 RVKAFIIYTM
+232 RVKAFMIYVM
-242 NDVANN
+242 NDVASNI
-248 VGSTY
+248 GSTY

-281 FLIDNKIIWCNDKVF
+281 FLIDNKVIWCNDRVF

-312 IEKELAHHIRRLID
+312 IEKELAYHIRRLVD

-331 TLSDKEINEK
+331 ALSDKEINEK
-341 IKDQEKRQGWCYTDT
+341 IKNQEKRQGWCYTDT

-369 VIIRGYGGCVDCD
+369 VIIRGYGG
-382 TEYFNGYEWK
+382 
-392 RIADYE
+392 
-398 EGEMVLQWHTDGHA
+398 
-412 DLVKPLEYIKKPEE
+412 
-426 TLYHFETKYGLDQCL
+426 
-441 SLEHR
+441 
-446 VVYES
+446 
-451 CKGKLKVEP
+451 
-460 FAEVIRQHNTNK
+460 
-472 NGFNGKFYTT
+472 
-482 FDYEGLGI
+482 
-490 DKTDD
+490 
-495 EIRLQIAYMADGSFN
+495 
-510 KNNDSTWC
+510 
-518 SMRLKKKRKQER
+518 
-530 IEMLLEKCEVPY
+530 
-542 EMKYEESTGFN
+542 
-553 IYKFY
+553 
-558 APNREKEFE
+558 
-567 SYWYQC
+567 
-573 NKHQFEVV
+573 
-581 CDEVLKWD
+581 
-589 GSTTSGKCRFGSIS
+589 
-603 KKTIDFV
+603 
-610 QFAFATIGMRSSV
+610 
-623 QLDKRVGQPIT
+623 
-634 GKPADKDYRHIHQ
+634 
-647 CYGLNFT
+647 
-654 KKNKCGISG
+654 
-663 PCDRPGKESE
+663 
-673 GTKILPYKTK
+673 
-683 DGYKYCFSVPTT
+683 
-695 MLVLR
+695 
-700 RNGKIFITGNTG
+700 TG

-760 NPSQGFTYSESKPLD
+760 NPSQGFTYCEEEPLD

-812 QLPPIGAG
+812 QLPPIGAGNLLQDMIDSEIIPVVTFDKIHRQGAKSGIIPFSIEVANGVTHYKQSWEGEEVLGELQDLKMIGFKCARDDEKPSVDLIMKEYKEMYQECKDASQITVVLPTNTRGTCTKVVNKLIQDYVLPRRTRGDFIEIGIGKEKCNVYRGDRILVLKNNYDLDIFNGNVGEVLAINKEDNSLIADFGRGEVEIKGAALNELDLGYAISTHKSQGSTLPYLIYCIDNTHYVMLNRQQVYTGITRAKKKATFIFETKALNSAIRTSKIKYVNTFLYHFLVGDLK

>member
-23 KPEPQNNDWQIVRA
+23 KPEPKNNDWQIVRA

-56 TLVGNMVAMEPGAV
+56 TLVGNMVVMEPGAV

-93 QEVREFRTKQ
+93 QEVREFKTKQ

-119 ALYQVSDEP
+119 ALYSITDEP

-167 YGELGKMGITKA
+167 YGELGQMGITKA
-179 LIDKLISFYSSADT
+179 LIDKLIGFYNSADT

-232 RVKAFIIYTM
+232 RVKAFIVYTM

-268 RDTPQDTIDDALD
+268 RDTPQDVIDDALD
-281 FLIDNKIIWCNDKVF
+281 FLIDNKIVWCNDRVF

-312 IEKELAHHIRRLID
+312 IEKELAYHIRRLID

-369 VIIRGYGGCVDCD
+369 VIIRGYGG
-382 TEYFNGYEWK
+382 
-392 RIADYE
+392 
-398 EGEMVLQWHTDGHA
+398 
-412 DLVKPLEYIKKPEE
+412 
-426 TLYHFETKYGLDQCL
+426 
-441 SLEHR
+441 
-446 VVYES
+446 
-451 CKGKLKVEP
+451 
-460 FAEVIRQHNTNK
+460 
-472 NGFNGKFYTT
+472 
-482 FDYEGLGI
+482 
-490 DKTDD
+490 
-495 EIRLQIAYMADGSFN
+495 
-510 KNNDSTWC
+510 
-518 SMRLKKKRKQER
+518 
-530 IEMLLEKCEVPY
+530 
-542 EMKYEESTGFN
+542 
-553 IYKFY
+553 
-558 APNREKEFE
+558 
-567 SYWYQC
+567 
-573 NKHQFEVV
+573 
-581 CDEVLKWD
+581 
-589 GSTTSGKCRFGSIS
+589 
-603 KKTIDFV
+603 
-610 QFAFATIGMRSSV
+610 
-623 QLDKRVGQPIT
+623 
-634 GKPADKDYRHIHQ
+634 
-647 CYGLNFT
+647 
-654 KKNKCGISG
+654 
-663 PCDRPGKESE
+663 
-673 GTKILPYKTK
+673 
-683 DGYKYCFSVPTT
+683 
-695 MLVLR
+695 
-700 RNGKIFITGNTG
+700 TG

-760 NPSQGFTYSESKPLD
+760 NPSHGGFTYCEEEPLD

-812 QLPPIGAG
+812 QLPPIGAGNLLQDMIDSEIIPVVTFDKIHRQGAKSGIIPFSIEVANGITHYKQSWEGEEVLGELQDLKMIGFKCARDDEKPSVDLIMKEYKEMYQECKDASQITVVLPTNTRGTCTKVINKLIQDYVLPRRTRGDFVEIGIGKEKCNVYRGDRILVLKNNYDLDIFNGNVGEVLAINKENNSLVADFGRGEVEIKGTALNELDLGYAISTHKSQGSTLPYLIYCIDNTHYVMLNRQQVYTGITRAKKKATFIFETKALNSAIRTSKIKYVNTFLYHFLVGDLK